1 MRVWVL
7 LPGSCVYVY
16 ICVCVCVSPPMSFP
30 GIAETALE
38 KSFRKRIKHAAC
50 SSQPLRSSKLHLRQK
65 ARPNV
70 VDLED
75 LGVAIEIK
83 RTFVAWNLCGSKENI
98 LGSVGAAPS
107 QHARKAEKRTMLFE
121 VTRTVVDSWSVNRQ
135 KKPSECS
142 YLREKDTS
150 MTFWIG
156 LSCKSSQNNIVTQ
169 NTSH

>member
-1 MRVWVL
+1 M
-7 LPGSCVYVY
+7 
-16 ICVCVCVSPPMSFP
+16 CVCPPMSFP

-83 RTFVAWNLCGSKENI
+83 RTFVAETFA
-98 LGSVGAAPS
+98 VP
-107 QHARKAEKRTMLFE
+107 
-121 VTRTVVDSWSVNRQ
+121 
-135 KKPSECS
+135 KK
-142 YLREKDTS
+142 
-150 MTFWIG
+150 TFWAG
-156 LSCKSSQNNIVTQ
+156 LKIDDSF
-169 NTSH
+169 